1 MFFGMGAEHGE
12 RVVFVIE
19 ITSGVRIKAF
29 SSLGSDLE
37 YYLQPFGSTDQN
49 EDEILLWSG
58 IAFVIDSIEFY
69 TNGVTEVKMHEVPN
83 PERVRMA
90 ATITAPAVATP
101 LDVLGGDG
109 GPNGNYMV
117 GFTSPSAP
125 GLSPGFPSNMLMGSG
140 AGGNGMVNSSDDD
153 SDQFDGID
161 RALSSFR
168 LLSESAV

>member
-1 MFFGMGAEHGE
+1 
-12 RVVFVIE
+12 VIE

-37 YYLQPFGSTDQN
+37 YYLQPFGSTAQN

-90 ATITAPAVATP
+90 ATIAAPAVATP
-101 LDVLGGDG
+101 LHGLGGDS

-125 GLSPGFPSNMLMGSG
+125 SLTPGFPSNMLMGSG
-140 AGGNGMVNSSDDD
+140 AGGNGMVDSSDDD
-153 SDQFDGID
+153 SDQFEGID
-161 RALSSFR
+161 RSSSSAAL
-168 LLSESAV
+168 LGESVM